1 MVIVDNNNSLEIKKL
16 IECRDIQTIG
26 IRKESL
32 NLVVLF
38 HAIIKNYGQIKGL
51 REAYLISYV
60 SMLCPKLA
68 ITFADNYEPFYRIS
82 EEFPNIQTAFIQN
95 GWRGNIGD
103 FFKNLQLGK
112 EYKVD
117 YMFVFGRSSG
127 NLYSKFLKG
136 DIIPIGSFKNNQF
149 KILETD
155 HGQKVIGFIS
165 QWRRPPSSRIILED
179 KGVTYKDFYLAEEIL
194 LPRLKEWCFSHGYS
208 LRILGCSIDYADE
221 EEIFYSEILDCGHD
235 FVKKCHPFSSYS
247 QFSNVEMVVSIDSTL
262 GYECVARGVKTAFFN
277 IRSDILG
284 IEDYKF
290 GWPSLYPNTGEFW
303 SNDSGL
309 EKFDDIMK
317 FVSTVTVDC
326 WKDVSEF
333 LTRDLMV
340 FDPGNKVL
348 KESLKNILSSNYVS

>member
-1 MVIVDNNNSLEIKKL
+1 
-16 IECRDIQTIG
+16 
-26 IRKESL
+26 
-32 NLVVLF
+32 
-38 HAIIKNYGQIKGL
+38 
-51 REAYLISYV
+51 
-60 SMLCPKLA
+60 MLCPKLA

-82 EEFPNIQTAFIQN
+82 EVFPNIQTAFFQY

-103 FFKNLQLGK
+103 FFKNLQLGI

-221 EEIFYSEILDCGHD
+221 EEFFIQKFWIVGMIL
-235 FVKKCHPFSSYS
+235 
-247 QFSNVEMVVSIDSTL
+247 
-262 GYECVARGVKTAFFN
+262 
-277 IRSDILG
+277 
-284 IEDYKF
+284 
-290 GWPSLYPNTGEFW
+290 
-303 SNDSGL
+303 
-309 EKFDDIMK
+309 
-317 FVSTVTVDC
+317 
-326 WKDVSEF
+326 
-333 LTRDLMV
+333 
-340 FDPGNKVL
+340 
-348 KESLKNILSSNYVS
+348 